1 MSASHQGVV
10 PGWAA
15 FPFAPPIV
23 VKVGGSAGIDRAAVA
38 ADVAR
43 LRHDGQLVVLVHGA
57 SAETDALA
65 ATLGHP
71 ARMVVSPS
79 GQQSRRTDR
88 RTLEIFAM
96 AALGVETF
104 SYVELLRRA
113 GAQPLGMFGVLAA
126 KRKDVR
132 VVQDGKTILLRDDH
146 TGRVDHIDGG
156 LLRQLMGEGWIPV
169 LPPLALSYE
178 GEGLNVDGD
187 RAAAAIAGAMK
198 AQALVILTNVPGILR
213 SIEDPSSL
221 VTSATVE
228 EAEALAQGRMK
239 KKAMAAREALECDV
253 TRVVIASGRVEHPV
267 TRALAGEGTTIVRTA
282 AVAR

>member
-1 MSASHQGVV
+1 MSASRQDVV

-15 FPFAPPIV
+15 FPYAPPIV

-38 ADVAR
+38 ADLAR
-43 LRHDGQLVVLVHGA
+43 LRQEGELIVLVHGA

-65 ATLGHP
+65 TALGHP
-71 ARMVVSPS
+71 ARTIVSPS

-88 RTLEIFAM
+88 RTLEIFAL

-113 GAQPLGMFGVLAA
+113 GARPLGVFGVLAA
-126 KRKDVR
+126 TRKDVR
-132 VVQDGKTILLRDDH
+132 AVQDGKTILLRDDY
-146 TGRVDHIDGG
+146 TGRIEHIHGG
-156 LLRQLMGEGWIPV
+156 PLRQLMGEGWIPV
-169 LPPLALSYE
+169 LPPLALSDL

-198 AQALVILTNVPGILR
+198 ARALVILTNVPGILR
-213 SIEDPSSL
+213 SVGDPGSL
-221 VTSATVE
+221 VASATLE

-239 KKAMAAREALECDV
+239 KKAMAAREALEREV

-267 TRALAGEGTTIVRTA
+267 TRALAGEGTTIAKA
-282 AVAR
+282 AVAP